1 MKISSMKD
9 KRLIFIS
16 IILLIIIWIIIS
28 NIIDNSI
35 YLPKVNEV
43 VNEIITI
50 FREKSFLLDI
60 GYSLFRA
67 IISFLVAS
75 VIAILLGVLSS
86 FNKYIYNFFYPINS
100 IIKSI
105 PTIAFILIALIW
117 LNKNSSPYLIGIV
130 ISVPILY
137 ETTINSILNS
147 NEQLVEMLDIYKI
160 TFKEKL
166 KNFYMQSV
174 FINIS
179 QIATSTFSLA
189 FKVVVAGEVF
199 GQPKYGIGTAIQGAK
214 INFNTPGIFA
224 WIIIVAL
231 LSYILDKIILFIIK
245 KSLKGGRY
253 LID

>member
-1 MKISSMKD
+1 MKNSSMKD
-9 KRLIFIS
+9 KKLILIS
-16 IILLIIIWIIIS
+16 IILLSVIWVIIS

-43 VNEIITI
+43 VNEILGI
-50 FREKSFLLDI
+50 FKEKTFLLDV

-67 IISFLVAS
+67 IISFLVAAI
-75 VIAILLGVLSS
+75 IAILLGVLSS
-86 FNKYIYNFFYPINS
+86 FSKYIYNFFYPINS

-117 LNKNSSPYLIGIV
+117 LNKNSAPYLIGIV
-130 ISVPILY
+130 ISFPILY

-147 NEQLVEMLDIYKI
+147 NNQLIEMLNVYKVS
-160 TFKEKL
+160 FKDKL
-166 KNFYMQSV
+166 KNFYMQSI

-199 GQPKYGIGTAIQGAK
+199 GQPPYGIGTAIQGAK
-214 INFNTPGIFA
+214 INFNTAGIFA

-231 LSYILDKIILFIIK
+231 LSYILDKIIIIVINK
-245 KSLKGGRY
+245 ALKGGRY